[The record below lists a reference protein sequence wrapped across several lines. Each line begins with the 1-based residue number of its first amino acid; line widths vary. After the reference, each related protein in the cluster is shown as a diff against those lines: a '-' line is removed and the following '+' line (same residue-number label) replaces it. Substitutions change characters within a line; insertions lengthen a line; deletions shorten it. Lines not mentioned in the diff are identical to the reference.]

1 MATRAT
7 TTAGGGETRRRLP
20 EHGISSSFEEE
31 TTVKG
36 SIEQIRDRLKNIEDY
51 PTAFVE
57 LSIKLRAHE
66 WGAIEGVSRAIS
78 TT

>member
-1 MATRAT
+1 
-7 TTAGGGETRRRLP
+7 
-20 EHGISSSFEEE
+20 
-31 TTVKG
+31 VKG